1 MVKVEKTKLIATVC
15 ESKNE
20 RRQIEEF
27 IKSGIDVIRLNMSYS
42 SQEICRRLINIID
55 ETNKKLGTNTAVML
69 DLEGP
74 CVRTGTFIGGKA
86 NLNTGDKIRI
96 YMNEIK
102 GNMTGFSVNYSNL
115 VNDLKYHTKIK
126 LSKGNVILQVIEKGL
141 DYVVCDVLK
150 GGEVT
155 DHSKI
160 YLPETKISR
169 KFLTKQDYNDI
180 LFADEMNVDFI
191 SVSSISSAEDVLEI
205 NDLLIELKNEHIGL
219 LAKIE
224 NKRAVDD
231 IDNIINI
238 ADGIILDRGD
248 LGIEL
253 PIEIVPNIQKKIIH
267 KCYQEGCLMVITAEF
282 NSFLTRK
289 AIPNRAEVSDLSTLV
304 SEAIDAIML
313 TSETTVGAHPVDTV
327 RIVSKIIKESENS
340 IAYGYFFR
348 KSLNEK
354 QKSITSTV
362 SSSVVLGAN
371 ELDCK
376 AILVATNYGKTAR
389 RISQLKPPCPIVAA
403 TSNHEV
409 VKSLQLHFGV
419 LPVTAQGDTLDELTE
434 NVKKQITTTFN
445 LNKGD
450 KIIITGGYPF
460 KKVTY
465 TNFMQIDEI

>member
-1 MVKVEKTKLIATVC
+1 MEKTKLIATVC
-15 ESKNE
+15 ANSNE
-20 RRQIEEF
+20 EKQIEEF

-42 SQEICRRLINIID
+42 SHDVCERLIRTI
-55 ETNKKLGTNTAVML
+55 NKVNKSLGTNTAIML

-74 CVRTGTFIGGKA
+74 CVRTDTFTGGKA
-86 NLNTGDKIRI
+86 FLNTGDKIRI
-96 YMNEIK
+96 YMNEIN
-102 GNMTGFSVNYSNL
+102 GNMTGFSVNYPNL
-115 VNDLKYHTKIK
+115 VNDLKFHTRIK
-126 LSKGNVILQVIEKGL
+126 LSKGNVILQVEEKGL
-141 DYVVCDVLK
+141 DYVLCKVLK

-155 DHSKI
+155 DNSKV
-160 YLPETKISR
+160 YLPETETTR
-169 KFLTKQDYNDI
+169 KFLTKQDYDDI
-180 LFADEMNVDFI
+180 LFANKMNVDFI

-224 NKRAVDD
+224 NKRAVED

-253 PIEIVPNIQKKIIH
+253 PIEIVPNVQKKIIH
-267 KCYQEGCLMVITAEF
+267 KCYEQECLMIITAEF
-282 NSFLTRK
+282 NSFLTKRVV
-289 AIPNRAEVSDLSTLV
+289 PNRAEVSDLSTLV

-313 TSETTVGAHPVDTV
+313 TSETTIGAHPIETV
-327 RIVSKIIKESENS
+327 RIVSKIIRESEDS
-340 IAYGYFFR
+340 IDYSYFFR

-354 QKSITSTV
+354 QKGITATV

-376 AILVATNYGKTAR
+376 AILVATNFGRTAR
-389 RISQLKPPCPIVAA
+389 RISGLKPPCPIIAA
-403 TSNHEV
+403 TSNDDV
-409 VKSLQLHFGV
+409 VKSLQLNFGV
-419 LPVTAQGDTLDELTE
+419 LPVTVSGDTLEELTT
-434 NVKKQITTTFN
+434 NIKSQVVDILG

-450 KIIITGGYPF
+450 KIIVTGGYPF
-460 KKVTY
+460 KKVNY

>member
-1 MVKVEKTKLIATVC
+1 MEKTKLVATVC
-15 ESKNE
+15 ENKNE
-20 RRQIEEF
+20 RKQIEEF

-42 SQEICRRLINIID
+42 SQDVCRRLINIIN
-55 ETNKKLGTNTAVML
+55 ETNEKLGTNTAIML

-74 CVRTGTFIGGKA
+74 CIRTDTFIGGKA
-86 NLNTGDKIRI
+86 YLNTGDKIRI
-96 YMNEIK
+96 YMNETK
-102 GNMTGFSVNYSNL
+102 GNMTGFSVNYKNL

-126 LSKGNVILQVIEKGL
+126 LSKGNVILQVTEKGL
-141 DYVVCDVLK
+141 DYVVCAVLK
-150 GGEVT
+150 GGEVS
-155 DHSKI
+155 DNSKI
-160 YLPETKISR
+160 YLPETRPSR
-169 KFLTKQDYNDI
+169 KFLTEQDHNDI
-180 LFADEMNVDFI
+180 LFAHEMGIDFI
-191 SVSSISSAEDVLEI
+191 VVSGISSAEDVLEI

-219 LAKIE
+219 IAKIE
-224 NKRAVDD
+224 NKRAVED

-248 LGIEL
+248 LGIEM
-253 PIEIVPNIQKKIIH
+253 PIEMVPNIQKKIIH
-267 KCYQEGCLMVITAEF
+267 KCYEQGCLIVVTAEF
-282 NSFLTRK
+282 NSFLTKK
-289 AIPNRAEVSDLSTLV
+289 AVPNRAEVSDLSTLV

-313 TSETTVGAHPVDTV
+313 TSETTVGAHPIDTV
-327 RIVSKIIKESENS
+327 RIVSKIIRESEDS
-340 IAYGYFFR
+340 IDYGYFFR

-376 AILVATNYGKTAR
+376 AILVATNFGRTAR

-403 TSNHEV
+403 TSNTSV

-419 LPVTAQGDTLDELTE
+419 LPVNAKGDTLDELTE
-434 NVKKQITTTFN
+434 NVKKELSTVFK

-460 KKVTY
+460 KKVKY

>member
-1 MVKVEKTKLIATVC
+1 MEKTKLVATVC
-15 ESKNE
+15 ENKNE
-20 RRQIEEF
+20 RNQIEEF

-42 SQEICRRLINIID
+42 SQDVCRRLINIIN
-55 ETNKKLGTNTAVML
+55 ETNEKLGTNTAIML

-74 CVRTGTFIGGKA
+74 CIRTDTFIGGKA
-86 NLNTGDKIRI
+86 YLNTDDKIRI

-102 GNMTGFSVNYSNL
+102 GNMTGFSVNYKNL

-126 LSKGNVILQVIEKGL
+126 LSKGNVVLQVTEKGL
-141 DYVVCDVLK
+141 DYVVCAVLK
-150 GGEVT
+150 GGEVS
-155 DHSKI
+155 DNSKI
-160 YLPETKISR
+160 YVPEIRPSR
-169 KFLTKQDYNDI
+169 KFLTKQDYQDI
-180 LFADEMNVDFI
+180 LFAHEMGVDFI
-191 SVSSISSAEDVLEI
+191 VVSGISSAEDVLEI

-219 LAKIE
+219 IAKIE
-224 NKRAVDD
+224 NKRAVED

-248 LGIEL
+248 LGIEM

-267 KCYQEGCLMVITAEF
+267 KCYEQGCLIVITAEF
-282 NSFLTRK
+282 NSFLTK
-289 AIPNRAEVSDLSTLV
+289 KSVPNRAEVSDLSTLV

-313 TSETTVGAHPVDTV
+313 TSETTIGAHPIDTV
-327 RIVSKIIKESENS
+327 RIVSKIIRESEDS
-340 IAYGYFFR
+340 IDYGYFFR
-348 KSLNEK
+348 RSLNEK

-376 AILVATNYGKTAR
+376 AILVATNFGRTAR
-389 RISQLKPPCPIVAA
+389 RISQLKPPCPIIAA
-403 TSNHEV
+403 ASNTSV

-419 LPVTAQGDTLDELTE
+419 LPVNAKGDTLDELTE
-434 NVKKQITTTFN
+434 NVKKELSTTFK
-445 LNKGD
+445 LNPGD

-460 KKVTY
+460 KKVKY

>member
-1 MVKVEKTKLIATVC
+1 MEKTKLVATVC
-15 ESKNE
+15 ENKNE
-20 RRQIEEF
+20 RNQIEEF

-42 SQEICRRLINIID
+42 SQDVCRRLINIIN
-55 ETNKKLGTNTAVML
+55 ETNEKLGTNTAIML

-74 CVRTGTFIGGKA
+74 CIRTDTFIGGKA
-86 NLNTGDKIRI
+86 YLNTDDKIRI

-102 GNMTGFSVNYSNL
+102 GNMTGFSVNYKNL

-126 LSKGNVILQVIEKGL
+126 LSKGNVVLQVTEKGL
-141 DYVVCDVLK
+141 DYVVCAVLK
-150 GGEVT
+150 GGEVS
-155 DHSKI
+155 DNSKI
-160 YLPETKISR
+160 YVPEIRPSR
-169 KFLTKQDYNDI
+169 KFLTKQDYQDI
-180 LFADEMNVDFI
+180 LFAHEMGVDFI
-191 SVSSISSAEDVLEI
+191 VVSGISSAEDVLEI

-219 LAKIE
+219 IAKIE
-224 NKRAVDD
+224 NKRAVED

-248 LGIEL
+248 LGIEM

-267 KCYQEGCLMVITAEF
+267 KCYEQGCLIVITAEF
-282 NSFLTRK
+282 NSFLTKK
-289 AIPNRAEVSDLSTLV
+289 AVPNRAEVSDLSTLV

-313 TSETTVGAHPVDTV
+313 TSETTIGAHPIDTV
-327 RIVSKIIKESENS
+327 RIVSKIIRESEDS
-340 IAYGYFFR
+340 IDYGYFFR

-376 AILVATNYGKTAR
+376 AILVATNFGRTAR
-389 RISQLKPPCPIVAA
+389 RISQLKPPCPIIAA
-403 TSNHEV
+403 APNTSV

-419 LPVTAQGDTLDELTE
+419 LPVNAKGDTLDELTE
-434 NVKKQITTTFN
+434 NVKKELSTTFK
-445 LNKGD
+445 LNPGD

-460 KKVTY
+460 KKVKY

>member
-1 MVKVEKTKLIATVC
+1 MEKTKLVATVC
-15 ESKNE
+15 ENKNE
-20 RRQIEEF
+20 RKQIEEF

-42 SQEICRRLINIID
+42 SQDVCRRLINIIN
-55 ETNKKLGTNTAVML
+55 ETNEKLGTNTAIML

-74 CVRTGTFIGGKA
+74 CIRTDTFIGGKA
-86 NLNTGDKIRI
+86 YLNTGDKIRI

-102 GNMTGFSVNYSNL
+102 GNMTGFSVNYKNL

-126 LSKGNVILQVIEKGL
+126 LSKGNVILQVTEKGL
-141 DYVVCDVLK
+141 DYVVCAVLK
-150 GGEVT
+150 GGEVS
-155 DHSKI
+155 DNSKI
-160 YLPETKISR
+160 YLPETRPSR
-169 KFLTKQDYNDI
+169 KFLTEQDHNDI
-180 LFADEMNVDFI
+180 LFAHEMGIDFI
-191 SVSSISSAEDVLEI
+191 VVSGISSAEDVLEI

-219 LAKIE
+219 IAKIE
-224 NKRAVDD
+224 NKRAVED

-248 LGIEL
+248 LGIEM
-253 PIEIVPNIQKKIIH
+253 PIEMVPNIQKKIIH
-267 KCYQEGCLMVITAEF
+267 KCYEQGCLIVVTAEF
-282 NSFLTRK
+282 NSFLTKK
-289 AIPNRAEVSDLSTLV
+289 AVPNRAEVSDLSTLV

-313 TSETTVGAHPVDTV
+313 TSETTVGAHPIDTV
-327 RIVSKIIKESENS
+327 RIVSKIIRESEDS
-340 IAYGYFFR
+340 IDYGYFFR

-376 AILVATNYGKTAR
+376 AILVATNFGRTAR

-403 TSNHEV
+403 TSNTSV

-419 LPVTAQGDTLDELTE
+419 LPVNAKGDTLDELTE
-434 NVKKQITTTFN
+434 NVKKELSTVFK

-460 KKVTY
+460 KKVKY

>member
-1 MVKVEKTKLIATVC
+1 MEKTKLVATVC
-15 ESKNE
+15 ENKNE
-20 RRQIEEF
+20 RNQIEEF

-42 SQEICRRLINIID
+42 SQDVCRRLINIIN
-55 ETNKKLGTNTAVML
+55 ETNEKLGTNTAIML

-74 CVRTGTFIGGKA
+74 CIRTDTFIGGKA
-86 NLNTGDKIRI
+86 YLNTDDKIRI

-102 GNMTGFSVNYSNL
+102 GNMTGFSVNYKNL

-126 LSKGNVILQVIEKGL
+126 LSKGNVVLQVTEKGL
-141 DYVVCDVLK
+141 DYVVCAVLK
-150 GGEVT
+150 GGEVS
-155 DHSKI
+155 DNSKI
-160 YLPETKISR
+160 YVPEIRPSR
-169 KFLTKQDYNDI
+169 KFLTKQDYQDI
-180 LFADEMNVDFI
+180 LFAHEMGVDFI
-191 SVSSISSAEDVLEI
+191 VVSGISSAEDVLEI

-224 NKRAVDD
+224 NQRAVND

-248 LGIEL
+248 LGIEM

-267 KCYQEGCLMVITAEF
+267 KCYEQGCLIVITAEF
-282 NSFLTRK
+282 NSFLTK
-289 AIPNRAEVSDLSTLV
+289 KSVPNRAEVSDLSTLV

-313 TSETTVGAHPVDTV
+313 TSETTIGAHPIDTV
-327 RIVSKIIKESENS
+327 RIVSKIIRESEDS
-340 IAYGYFFR
+340 IDYGYFFR
-348 KSLNEK
+348 RSLNEK

-376 AILVATNYGKTAR
+376 AILVATNFGRTAR
-389 RISQLKPPCPIVAA
+389 RISQLKPPCPIIAA
-403 TSNHEV
+403 ASNTSV

-419 LPVTAQGDTLDELTE
+419 LPVNAKGDTLDELTE
-434 NVKKQITTTFN
+434 NVKKELSTTFK
-445 LNKGD
+445 LNPGD

-460 KKVTY
+460 KKVKY

>member
-1 MVKVEKTKLIATVC
+1 MEKTKLVATVC
-15 ESKNE
+15 ENKNE
-20 RRQIEEF
+20 RNQIEEF

-42 SQEICRRLINIID
+42 SQDVCRRLINIIN
-55 ETNKKLGTNTAVML
+55 ETNEKLGTNTAIML

-74 CVRTGTFIGGKA
+74 CIRTDTFIGGKA
-86 NLNTGDKIRI
+86 YLNTDDKIRI

-102 GNMTGFSVNYSNL
+102 GNMTGFSVNYKNL

-126 LSKGNVILQVIEKGL
+126 LSKGNVVLQVTEKGL
-141 DYVVCDVLK
+141 DYVVCAVLK
-150 GGEVT
+150 GGEVS
-155 DHSKI
+155 DNSKI
-160 YLPETKISR
+160 YVPEIRPSR
-169 KFLTKQDYNDI
+169 KFLTKQDYQDI
-180 LFADEMNVDFI
+180 LFAHEMGVDFI
-191 SVSSISSAEDVLEI
+191 VVSGISSAEDVLEI

-224 NKRAVDD
+224 NKRAVED

-248 LGIEL
+248 LGIEM

-267 KCYQEGCLMVITAEF
+267 KCYEKGCLIVITAEF
-282 NSFLTRK
+282 NSFLTKK
-289 AIPNRAEVSDLSTLV
+289 AVPNRAEVSDLSTLV

-313 TSETTVGAHPVDTV
+313 TSETTIGAHPIDTV
-327 RIVSKIIKESENS
+327 RIVSKIIRESEDS
-340 IAYGYFFR
+340 IDYGYFFR
-348 KSLNEK
+348 RSLNEK

-376 AILVATNYGKTAR
+376 AILVATNFGRTAR
-389 RISQLKPPCPIVAA
+389 RISQLKPPCPIIAA
-403 TSNHEV
+403 ASNTSV

-419 LPVTAQGDTLDELTE
+419 LPVNAKGDTLDELTE
-434 NVKKQITTTFN
+434 NVKKELSTTFK
-445 LNKGD
+445 LNPGD

-460 KKVTY
+460 KKVKY

>member
-1 MVKVEKTKLIATVC
+1 MEKTKLVATVC
-15 ESKNE
+15 ENKNE
-20 RRQIEEF
+20 RDQIEEF

-42 SQEICRRLINIID
+42 SQDVCRRLINIIN
-55 ETNKKLGTNTAVML
+55 ETNEKLGTNTAIML

-74 CVRTGTFIGGKA
+74 CIRTDTFIGGKA
-86 NLNTGDKIRI
+86 YLNTGDKIRI
-96 YMNEIK
+96 YMNEIN
-102 GNMTGFSVNYSNL
+102 GNMTGFSVNYKNL

-126 LSKGNVILQVIEKGL
+126 LSKGNVILQVTEKGL
-141 DYVVCDVLK
+141 DYVVCAVLK

-155 DHSKI
+155 DNSKI
-160 YLPETKISR
+160 YLPETRPSR
-169 KFLTKQDYNDI
+169 KFLTEQDYSDI
-180 LFADEMNVDFI
+180 LFAHEMGVDFI
-191 SVSSISSAEDVLEI
+191 VVSGISSAEDVLEI

-219 LAKIE
+219 IAKIE
-224 NKRAVDD
+224 NKRAVED

-248 LGIEL
+248 LGIEM

-267 KCYQEGCLMVITAEF
+267 KCYEQGCLIVITAEF
-282 NSFLTRK
+282 NSFLTKK
-289 AIPNRAEVSDLSTLV
+289 AVPNRAEVSDLSTLV

-313 TSETTVGAHPVDTV
+313 TSETTIGAHPIDTV
-327 RIVSKIIKESENS
+327 RIVSKIIRESEDS
-340 IAYGYFFR
+340 IDYGYFFR

-376 AILVATNYGKTAR
+376 AILVATNFGRTAR
-389 RISQLKPPCPIVAA
+389 RISQLKPPCPIIAA
-403 TSNHEV
+403 ASNTSV

-419 LPVTAQGDTLDELTE
+419 LPVNAKGDTLDELTE
-434 NVKKQITTTFN
+434 NVKKELSTTFK
-445 LNKGD
+445 LNPGD

-460 KKVTY
+460 KKVKY

>member
-1 MVKVEKTKLIATVC
+1 MEKTKLIATVC

-20 RRQIEEF
+20 QKQIEEF
-27 IKSGIDVIRLNMSYS
+27 IKSGIDVIRINMSYS
-42 SQEICRRLINIID
+42 SHDVCRRLIKIID
-55 ETNKKLGTNTAVML
+55 ETNEKLGTNTAVML

-74 CVRTGTFIGGKA
+74 CIRTGTFIGGKTH
-86 NLNTGDKIRI
+86 LNTGDKIRI
-96 YMNEIK
+96 YMNETK
-102 GNMTGFSVNYSNL
+102 GNMTGFSVNYPNL
-115 VNDLKYHTKIK
+115 VNDLKYHTKII
-126 LSKGNVILQVIEKGL
+126 LSKGSVILQVIEKGL

-160 YLPETKISR
+160 YLPETIMSR
-169 KFLTKQDYNDI
+169 KFLTNRDYEDI
-180 LFADEMNVDFI
+180 LFAHEMNVDFI
-191 SVSSISSAEDVLEI
+191 VVSSISSAEDVLEI
-205 NDLLIELKNEHIGL
+205 NDLLIELKNEHIAL

-224 NKRAVDD
+224 NKRAVED

-253 PIEIVPNIQKKIIH
+253 PIEVVPIIQKKIIH
-267 KCYQEGCLMVITAEF
+267 KCYKEGCLMVITAEF
-282 NSFLTRK
+282 NSFITK
-289 AIPNRAEVSDLSTLV
+289 KSVPNRAEVSDLSTLV

-313 TSETTVGAHPVDTV
+313 TSETTIGAHPVDTV
-327 RIVSKIIKESENS
+327 RVVSKIIKESEDS
-340 IAYGYFFR
+340 IDYKYFF
-348 KSLNEK
+348 KNSLNEK
-354 QKSITSTV
+354 QKSITATV

-376 AILVATNYGKTAR
+376 AILVATNFGKTAR
-389 RISQLKPPCPIVAA
+389 RISGLKPPCPIIAA
-403 TSNHEV
+403 ASNPSV
-409 VKSLQLHFGV
+409 VKSLQLYFGV
-419 LPVTAQGDTLDELTE
+419 LPVQAEGNTIDELTE
-434 NVKKQITTTFN
+434 NVKQKLETTYK

-460 KKVTY
+460 KKVKH

>member
-1 MVKVEKTKLIATVC
+1 MEKTKLIATVS
-15 ESKNE
+15 ENKNE
-20 RRQIEEF
+20 RQQIEEF

-42 SQEICRRLINIID
+42 SHDVCRRLINIIN
-55 ETNKKLGTNTAVML
+55 ETNEKLGTNTAIMI

-74 CVRTGTFIGGKA
+74 CVRTHTFIGGKA
-86 NLNTGDKIRI
+86 YLNTGDKIRI
-96 YMNEIK
+96 YMNEIN
-102 GNMTGFSVNYSNL
+102 GNMTGFSVNYPNL

-141 DYVVCDVLK
+141 DYVVCTVLK

-155 DHSKI
+155 DNSKI
-160 YLPETKISR
+160 YLPETRTSR
-169 KFLTKQDYNDI
+169 KFLTDQDYQDI
-180 LFADEMNVDFI
+180 LFANEMGIDFI

-248 LGIEL
+248 LGIEM

-267 KCYQEGCLMVITAEF
+267 KCYQQGCLMIITAEF
-282 NSFLTRK
+282 NSFITK
-289 AIPNRAEVSDLSTLV
+289 KSVPNRAEVSDLSTLV

-313 TSETTVGAHPVDTV
+313 TSETTIGAHPIDTV
-327 RIVSKIIKESENS
+327 RIVSKIIRESEGS
-340 IAYGYFFR
+340 IDYGYFFR
-348 KSLNEK
+348 NSLKEK

-376 AILVATNYGKTAR
+376 AIVVATTFGRTAR
-389 RISQLKPPCPIVAA
+389 RISELKPPCPIIAA
-403 TSNHEV
+403 ASSNEV
-409 VKSLQLHFGV
+409 VKSLQLNFGV
-419 LPVTAQGDTLDELTE
+419 LPVNAEGNTLDELTD
-434 NVKKQITTTFN
+434 NVKKIISKALN
-445 LNKGD
+445 LKQGD

-460 KKVTY
+460 KKVKH
-465 TNFMQIDEI
+465 TNFIQIDEI

>member
-1 MVKVEKTKLIATVC
+1 MEKTKLIATVS
-15 ESKNE
+15 ENKNE
-20 RRQIEEF
+20 RQQIEEF

-42 SQEICRRLINIID
+42 SHDVCRRIINIIN
-55 ETNKKLGTNTAVML
+55 ETNEKLGTNTAIMI

-74 CVRTGTFIGGKA
+74 CVRTHTFIGGKA
-86 NLNTGDKIRI
+86 YLNTGDKIRI
-96 YMNEIK
+96 YMNEIN
-102 GNMTGFSVNYSNL
+102 GNMTGFSVNYPNL

-141 DYVVCDVLK
+141 DYVVCTVLK

-155 DHSKI
+155 DNSKI
-160 YLPETKISR
+160 YLPETRTSR
-169 KFLTKQDYNDI
+169 KFLTDQDYQDI
-180 LFADEMNVDFI
+180 LFANEMGIDFI

-248 LGIEL
+248 LGIEM

-267 KCYQEGCLMVITAEF
+267 KCYQQGCLMIITAEF
-282 NSFLTRK
+282 NSFITK
-289 AIPNRAEVSDLSTLV
+289 KSVPNRAEVSDLSTLV

-313 TSETTVGAHPVDTV
+313 TSETTIGAHPIDTV
-327 RIVSKIIKESENS
+327 RIVSKIIKESEDS
-340 IAYGYFFR
+340 IDYGYFFR
-348 KSLNEK
+348 NSLKEK

-376 AILVATNYGKTAR
+376 AIVVATTFGRTAR
-389 RISQLKPPCPIVAA
+389 RISELKPPCPIIAA
-403 TSNHEV
+403 ASSNEV
-409 VKSLQLHFGV
+409 VKSLQLNFGV
-419 LPVTAQGDTLDELTE
+419 LPVNAEGNTLDELTD
-434 NVKKQITTTFN
+434 NVKKIISKALN
-445 LNKGD
+445 LKQGD

-460 KKVTY
+460 KKVKH

>member
-1 MVKVEKTKLIATVC
+1 MEKTKLVATVC
-15 ESKNE
+15 ENKNE
-20 RRQIEEF
+20 RGQIEEF

-42 SQEICRRLINIID
+42 SQDVCRRLINIIN
-55 ETNKKLGTNTAVML
+55 ETNEKLGTNTAIML

-74 CVRTGTFIGGKA
+74 CIRTDTFIGGKA
-86 NLNTGDKIRI
+86 YLNTGDKIRI

-102 GNMTGFSVNYSNL
+102 GNMTGFSVNYKNL

-126 LSKGNVILQVIEKGL
+126 LSKGNVILQVTEKGL
-141 DYVVCDVLK
+141 DYVVCAVLK

-155 DHSKI
+155 DNSKV
-160 YLPETKISR
+160 YLPETKTSR
-169 KFLTKQDYNDI
+169 KFLTKKDYKDI
-180 LFADEMNVDFI
+180 LFANEMGIDFI
-191 SVSSISSAEDVLEI
+191 SASSISSAEDVLEI

-224 NKRAVDD
+224 NKSAVED

-248 LGIEL
+248 LGIEM
-253 PIEIVPNIQKKIIH
+253 PIEIVPNIQKRIIH
-267 KCYQEGCLMVITAEF
+267 KCYEASCLMIITAEF
-282 NSFLTRK
+282 NSFLTKK
-289 AIPNRAEVSDLSTLV
+289 AVPNRAEVSDLSTLV

-313 TSETTVGAHPVDTV
+313 TSETTVGAHPIDTV
-327 RIVSKIIKESENS
+327 RIVSKIIRESEES
-340 IAYGYFFR
+340 IDYGYFFR
-348 KSLNEK
+348 NSLNEK
-354 QKSITSTV
+354 QKSITGTV

-376 AILVATNYGKTAR
+376 AILVATNFGRTAR
-389 RISQLKPPCPIVAA
+389 RISGLKPPCPIIAA
-403 TSNHEV
+403 ASNDKV

-419 LPVTAQGDTLDELTE
+419 LPVNAKGDTLDELTE
-434 NVKKQITTTFN
+434 NVKKELETTFK
-445 LNKGD
+445 LNPGD

-460 KKVTY
+460 KKVKY